1 MRWRDSDDERRRK
14 RATARRAIMETW
26 QWSDAAATPGRRN
39 ETGRRDEAEDEETE
53 METEGDKAEGSWERG
68 SRCTEKW
75 TKGKGRCEQAELC
88 EWDDKRA
95 GNTDGKGM
103 QNERTDAQ

>member
-1 MRWRDSDDERRRK
+1 
-14 RATARRAIMETW
+14 
-26 QWSDAAATPGRRN
+26 
-39 ETGRRDEAEDEETE
+39 

-68 SRCTEKW
+68 SRCQDGTEKW
-75 TKGKGRCEQAELC
+75 TKGKGRCEQAAFC
-88 EWDDKRA
+88 EWDDKRG